1 LVRRHKASI
10 QNPASN
16 EEEEIIEDLD

>member
-1 LVRRHKASI
+1 VRRHKASI